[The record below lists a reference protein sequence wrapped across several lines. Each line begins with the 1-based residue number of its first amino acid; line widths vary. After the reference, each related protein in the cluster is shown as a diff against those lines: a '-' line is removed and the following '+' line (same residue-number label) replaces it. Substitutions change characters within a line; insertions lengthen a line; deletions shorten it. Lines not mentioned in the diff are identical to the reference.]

1 MTVTDL
7 IAVVLSFLALLYLS
21 VRRSR
26 EERRRREHPE
36 EYAHEE
42 QEEKKAMRQLLASL
56 ELPIPEELQTE
67 DVPEE
72 AKHPPPPPPSEKGKR
87 PSRPTSATTQRTVRH
102 NFRFQSALE
111 RVRKKNPIA
120 QRQYESKVGESSKKF
135 GAGIVSS
142 EIGVGPSTDAYEIAD
157 TLIKDAYAVQPV
169 STNAYQI
176 SAGQRSSRVQL
187 LMRSRKSKRDMV
199 VLREVLGPAHGLQKP
214 QSSLPLPWEG

>member
-26 EERRRREHPE
+26 EERRRRTHPE
-36 EYAHEE
+36 EYVHEKE
-42 QEEKKAMRQLLASL
+42 QEKKEMRELLSYL
-56 ELPIPEELQTE
+56 ELPIPDELQTE
-67 DVPEE
+67 NMPKE
-72 AKHPPPPPPSEKGKR
+72 AKHPPPPPPSEKGKKAVA
-87 PSRPTSATTQRTVRH
+87 SSLTTQRTVRH

-120 QRQYESKVGESSKKF
+120 QRQYRSTVGESSANY
-135 GAGIVSS
+135 GSGIVGN

-157 TLIKDAYAVQPV
+157 TLTKDAYALTPI
-169 STNAYQI
+169 STDAYQI
-176 SAGQRSSRVQL
+176 SAGQRFSRVQQ

-199 VLREVLGPAHGLQKP
+199 VLREVLGPAQGLRRP